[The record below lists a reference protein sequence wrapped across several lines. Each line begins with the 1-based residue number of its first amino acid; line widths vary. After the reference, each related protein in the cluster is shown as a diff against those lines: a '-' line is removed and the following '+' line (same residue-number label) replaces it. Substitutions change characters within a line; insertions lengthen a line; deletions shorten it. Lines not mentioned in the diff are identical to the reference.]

1 MFVCC
6 QSRLTP
12 EMEKKIFFLT
22 NNTKFGMHK
31 RYQEWFQHKVSQ
43 HKHKLIHKAQSRLR
57 IIYLLNNCSVILVF
71 GNPRISNTSG

>member
-1 MFVCC
+1 
-6 QSRLTP
+6 
-12 EMEKKIFFLT
+12 
-22 NNTKFGMHK
+22 MHK